1 MARKVITKPET
12 LEIKAQKRKL
22 TGRKVKTLRREGTL
36 PANIYGKKVS
46 SLAIQVPIE
55 DFLKVFKQ
63 AGETGIV
70 ELKLNGQI
78 RPALIHNV
86 QFDPITDTPIHADF
100 LQVNLAEKVSATV
113 PIEIMGDSPAEK
125 AGEGILVQQMN
136 EIEVEALPRDLPEKF
151 MVDVSGL
158 SKIDDVILVNDLPVD
173 KSKVTLKS
181 PTEQIVVK
189 VEPPAKEEEVAP
201 PPPAEGVVPAEEA
214 PAVEGEVPA
223 SEGEE
228 GSQAPPKEEG

>member
-1 MARKVITKPET
+1 MARKVTTKPET

-70 ELKLNGQI
+70 ELKLNGEI

-113 PIEIMGDSPAEK
+113 PIEIIGDSPAEK

-201 PPPAEGVVPAEEA
+201 PPAEGVVPAEEA